1 MTDLFV
7 EIFPVEPAALPA
19 LVAYR
24 LHASPDLPAASLDR
38 LGGLLAARL
47 RRSLPGSWQWA
58 GGHLIV
64 EAGHEAVELA
74 ITLDMLK
81 ADQAQPFA
89 DLLDLEPVPG
99 WQPAAAVLA
108 GHVVR
113 FRLRDLLGEMQAEID
128 RMVTRIRNASTQRE
142 VRLLPWDVAGEPA
155 VSLSI
160 ISRLIY
166 YQDAQF
172 YAGKATTAKDA
183 TDRLDGLWAVNTL
196 NGQRGEIS
204 GVLGRVHTCRDSLL
218 EQYSDPLTQD
228 ILRHAPD
235 DDQVVRLRVD
245 GDEQLSIAS
254 ALRLVVRVQYL
265 NRFDVNPRQA
275 IQALQMKPSLRAQ
288 IVRAASD
295 IAKKAG
301 LLANAYNSRETPQR
315 FIQATAKSVTADPDA
330 AQTTGFEINLRFG
343 GGRIRAYNP
352 DSLPYDFTHCGVY
365 RLRPHFQTQPIRV
378 CVVNTL
384 TFRIEDFIEA
394 LNRQLERHFDFAI
407 EVVRERQVR
416 VLARS
421 NLESAVRVVEKENPD
436 IILAF
441 FPDELDINEDEDSG
455 EEATAAYIQSLTLG
469 RGLPTHII
477 FQATLDD
484 PEAMPSIIMAILG
497 KTGSAPF
504 VLAEPLPTDFVV
516 GLDAV
521 RQQRASSAETRL
533 TAISRVYKADG
544 EFLRYALRELTLT
557 DDTPPYVLARD
568 LFPQREF
575 AGKRVVIHH
584 NGPFDAGLLAALA
597 RWFQAIGATLWPVEI
612 TSAGTPRLYGIDKGV
627 VQPPWG
633 SAFAFGPR
641 EALLVSAIPRE
652 DVTPQPLRVRV
663 LDQGGP
669 PLDIAEA
676 VRGVLV
682 WSLLAYGAERLPRL
696 PVTVIRADSIAYWL
710 RRGGAFGAEQ
720 GEVPFWL

>member
-7 EIFPVEPAALPA
+7 EIFPVEPSALPTLA
-19 LVAYR
+19 AYR
-24 LHASPDLPAASLDR
+24 LHTAPELMPAVDR
-38 LGGLLAARL
+38 MGGLLASRL
-47 RRSLPGSWQWA
+47 RRGLPGPWLWSDGLLVA
-58 GGHLIV
+58 DADHD
-64 EAGHEAVELA
+64 AVELA
-74 ITLDMLK
+74 LTLDILK
-81 ADQAQPFA
+81 ANQPEVFA
-89 DLLDLEPVPG
+89 DVLDLEPLPG
-99 WQPAAAVLA
+99 WQAPAITLA
-108 GHVVR
+108 TYITR
-113 FRLRDLLGEMQAEID
+113 FRLRELLGDMQAEVS
-128 RMVTRIRNASTQRE
+128 RMVTRIHNATTERE
-142 VRLLPWDVAGEPA
+142 VRPLPWDVAGGPA

-166 YQDAQF
+166 YQNAQI
-172 YAGKATTAKDA
+172 YAGQSTDKKAAA
-183 TDRLDGLWAVNTL
+183 ERLDGLWAVNTL

-204 GVLGRVHTCRDSLL
+204 GVLGPVEAHRDALL
-218 EQYSDPLTQD
+218 ASYSDPLTLD
-228 ILRHAPD
+228 ILQYAPD
-235 DDQVVRLRVD
+235 DDHVVRLNVD

-254 ALRLVVRVQYL
+254 ALRLMVRLQHL

-275 IQALQMKPSLRAQ
+275 IQALQMRPSLRAQ

-295 IAKKAG
+295 VAKKAG
-301 LLANAYNSRETPQR
+301 LLANAYNSRETPGR
-315 FIQATAKSVTADPDA
+315 FIMAGAGEIDPDEA
-330 AQTTGFEINLRFG
+330 EPAGFEINLRFG
-343 GGRIRAYNP
+343 GDRIRAYNP
-352 DSLPYDFTHCGVY
+352 ESLPYDFTHCGVY
-365 RLRPHFQTQPIRV
+365 RLRSQFRTQPIRV

-384 TFRIEDFIEA
+384 TFKIEDFIEA

-504 VLAEPLPTDFVV
+504 VLAEPLPADFVI

-521 RQQRASSAETRL
+521 RQQRAASGDTRL
-533 TAISRVYKADG
+533 TAISRVYKSDG
-544 EFLRYALRELTLT
+544 EFVRYALRDLTLP

-575 AGKRVVIHH
+575 AGKRIIIHH
-584 NGPFDAGLLAALA
+584 DGPFDPGLLAALS

-612 TSAGTPRLYGIDKGV
+612 ISVGAPRLYAIDKGV

-633 SAFAFGPR
+633 SAFTFGR
-641 EALLVSAIPRE
+641 SEALLVSAIPRE

-696 PVTVIRADSIAYWL
+696 PVSVVRAESIGYWL
-710 RRGGAFGAEQ
+710 RRGGAFGAEE
-720 GEVPFWL
+720 GVVPFWL

>member
-1 MTDLFV
+1 L
-7 EIFPVEPAALPA
+7 
-19 LVAYR
+19 
-24 LHASPDLPAASLDR
+24 AS
-38 LGGLLAARL
+38 RL
-47 RRSLPGSWQWA
+47 RRSLPVPWLWSD
-58 GGHLIV
+58 GHLLTD
-64 EAGHEAVELA
+64 AAHDAVETAL
-74 ITLDMLK
+74 TLDILK
-81 ADQAQPFA
+81 ANQPEPFA
-89 DLLDLEPVPG
+89 AILDLEPLPG
-99 WQPAAAVLA
+99 WQPAAATIA
-108 GHVVR
+108 AYIMR
-113 FRLRDLLGEMQAEID
+113 FRLRELLGDMQAEVS
-128 RMVTRIRNASTQRE
+128 RMVTRIQNATTERE
-142 VRLLPWDVAGEPA
+142 VRPFPWDVSGQPA
-155 VSLSI
+155 LSLTI
-160 ISRLIY
+160 VSRLIY
-166 YQDAQF
+166 YQNAQI
-172 YAGKATTAKDA
+172 YAGKSSDTKAAA
-183 TDRLDGLWAVNTL
+183 ERLEGLWAVNTL
-196 NGQRGEIS
+196 TGQRGEIS
-204 GVLGRVHTCRDSLL
+204 GVLGPVEAHREALL
-218 EQYSDPLTQD
+218 EQFTDPLTLD
-228 ILRHAPD
+228 IVRHAPD
-235 DDQVVRLRVD
+235 DDYVVRLDVD
-245 GDEQLSIAS
+245 GGDQLSIAS
-254 ALRLVVRVQYL
+254 ALRLMVRLQHL
-265 NRFDVNPRQA
+265 NRFDVKPRQA

-295 IAKKAG
+295 VAKKAG
-301 LLANAYNSRETPQR
+301 LLANAYNSREVPER
-315 FIQATAKSVTADPDA
+315 FIMAGAGQIDPDEA
-330 AQTTGFEINLRFG
+330 EPTGFEINLRFG
-343 GGRIRAYNP
+343 GDRIRAYNP
-352 DSLPYDFTHCGVY
+352 ESLPYDFTHCGVY
-365 RLRPHFQTQPIRV
+365 RLRPQFQNQPIRV

-384 TFRIEDFIEA
+384 TFKIEDFIEA

-416 VLARS
+416 VLSRS

-441 FPDELDINEDEDSG
+441 FPNELDINEDEDSG

-504 VLAEPLPTDFVV
+504 VLAEPLPADFVI

-521 RQQRASSAETRL
+521 RQQRATADTRL

-544 EFLRYALRELTLT
+544 EFVRYALRDLTLP

-584 NGPFDAGLLAALA
+584 HGPFDPGLLAALD
-597 RWFQAIGATLWPVEI
+597 RWFQAINAVLWPVEI
-612 TSAGTPRLYGIDKGV
+612 NSTGAPRLYAIDKGV
-627 VQPPWG
+627 IQPPWG
-633 SAFAFGPR
+633 SAFTFGPH

-663 LDQGGP
+663 VDLGGP

-696 PVTVIRADSIAYWL
+696 PVSVVRAESIAYWL
-710 RRGGAFGAEQ
+710 RRGGTFGAEQ